1 MPNTDP
7 SNHCHLYGHSYLA
20 GRCTLC
26 SFELIPPANLLES
39 QLTDLLTQHK
49 LSDIINT
56 LSFIC
61 SGQADATKAYTDKRR
76 WKNDAWQLGRCWNR
90 LSH

>member
-7 SNHCHLYGHSYLA
+7 TNHCHLYGHSYLA

-26 SFELIPPANLLES
+26 GFTLISTDTALES
-39 QLTDLLTQHK
+39 QLRDLMAQHG
-49 LSDIINT
+49 LSSIVDR

-61 SGQADATKAYTDKRR
+61 ETQALSTKAYTDKRR